1 MTLRIGIDVGGT
13 FTDVTTFDE
22 DRGEVAVRK
31 YASNPADPARVIEG
45 ITQDIADEHE
55 PDAVSLILHG
65 STAALNTLL
74 EDRGARIG
82 LLTTRGFRDVYE
94 IGRQWRGEDVFNIFP
109 PAPKMLLTRDRIY
122 EIGERLDAR
131 GAIVEPLSGVDVE
144 VAARKLVA
152 DGIEA
157 IAICFLFSYAN
168 PAHEQEAAAI
178 VRRIAPQIYLSL
190 SSEVNPEWR
199 EYERTASTVANA
211 YIGPVVSHYLHALEA
226 LAVRQFPGV
235 RALMMKSDGGA
246 GSAKMLARMPIQT
259 VMSGPVAGVIG
270 SRHLGDLKRIE
281 NLISFDAGGTSSDM
295 AVIPGRPLYKSGLTV
310 ARHPLRCHTIDI
322 ETIGAGGGSIAS
334 VELGSVLKVG
344 PQSAGS
350 DPGPA
355 CYDRGGVEPTLTD
368 ALVALGHLNPDA
380 LLEGEMPIKS
390 ARSHDAIGERI
401 AKPLGLSVVAAA
413 WGILTVLAS
422 NIMNAM
428 RTITIER
435 GYDPREFTLV
445 PFGGMG
451 PTIAGRFAGE
461 LGIGRLL
468 IPRDPGT
475 FSAYGMLLTD
485 VQQTRHL
492 TRIMPLDQVSA
503 EDLNAVFLELEERA
517 LADLTREG
525 FAPERVET
533 QRSAGMRYR
542 GQSYEVSVPVPAL
555 GAIEAVAALARRFH
569 DAHHRRYG
577 HMAEREAIEIVNFEV
592 TGVGLIPKPTL
603 KPFSSGPGGV
613 LPAPCA
619 ERMIHLDA
627 VDAVSVPIYRRNEL
641 APDTIL
647 EGPAV
652 IEEKTSTIVLYR
664 GQTARVDN
672 HLNIAVEV
680 RGTFS
685 DLLVHED

>member
-13 FTDVTTFDE
+13 FTDVTAFDE

-45 ITQDIADEHE
+45 ITKDLADEHG

-74 EDRGARIG
+74 QDHGACVG

-94 IGRQWRGEDVFNIFP
+94 IGRQWRGDDVFNIFP
-109 PAPKMLLTRDRIY
+109 AAPKMLLTRDRIH

-131 GAIVEPLSGVDVE
+131 GAIVEPLSSADVE
-144 VAARKLVA
+144 VAARKLLA

-168 PAHEQEAAAI
+168 PAHEREAAAI

-211 YIGPVVSHYLHALEA
+211 YIGPAVSHHLRALEA
-226 LAVRQFPGV
+226 LAVRQFPAA

-246 GSAKMLARMPIQT
+246 GSAKMLARTPIQT

-295 AVIPGRPLYKSGLTV
+295 AVIPGRPLYKSGLSV
-310 ARHPLRCHTIDI
+310 ARHPLRCRTIDI

-334 VELGSVLKVG
+334 VELGSLLKVG
-344 PQSAGS
+344 PRSAGS

-355 CYDRGGVEPTLTD
+355 CYDRGGFEPTLTD
-368 ALVALGHLNPDA
+368 ALVVLGHLNPYA
-380 LLEGEMPIKS
+380 LLDGEMPITS
-390 ARSHDAIGERI
+390 ARSHEAIGRQI

-413 WGILTVLAS
+413 CGILTVLAS
-422 NIMNAM
+422 NVMNAM

-461 LGIGRLL
+461 LGISRLL
-468 IPRDPGT
+468 IPRDPGA

-485 VQQTRHL
+485 VQQTCLL
-492 TRIMPLDQVSA
+492 TRITPLDQVSA
-503 EDLNAVFLELEERA
+503 EDLDAVFRELETVA
-517 LADLTREG
+517 LADLAREG
-525 FAPERVET
+525 FSRERLET
-533 QRSAGMRYR
+533 LRSAGMRYR
-542 GQSYEVSVPVPAL
+542 GQSYEVSVGVPAL
-555 GAIEAVAALARRFH
+555 GSTDDIAALARRFH
-569 DAHHRRYG
+569 DAHYRRYG

-592 TGVGLIPKPTL
+592 TGMGLIPKPTL
-603 KPFSSGPGGV
+603 KPFPPRLGV
-613 LPAPCA
+613 LPPPSA
-619 ERMIHLDA
+619 ERMVYLDA
-627 VDAVSVPIYRRNEL
+627 VDAVSVPVYRRDEL
-641 APDTIL
+641 APDSIL

-672 HLNIAVEV
+672 HLNIAVDV
-680 RGTFS
+680 HGALS
-685 DLLVHED
+685 DLLVYED